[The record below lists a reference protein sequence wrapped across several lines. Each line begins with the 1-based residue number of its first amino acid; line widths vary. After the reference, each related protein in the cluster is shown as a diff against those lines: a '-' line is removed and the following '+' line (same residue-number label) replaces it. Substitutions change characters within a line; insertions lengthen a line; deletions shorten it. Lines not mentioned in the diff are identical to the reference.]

1 MNGAMSAI
9 GTQRT
14 IQPHQRLSA
23 IGPKRT
29 KLIFAGDG
37 LSALGQK
44 RKCAAQKVMSAKC
57 Q

>member
-23 IGPKRT
+23 IGVTTDKYERRP
-29 KLIFAGDG
+29 
-37 LSALGQK
+37 
-44 RKCAAQKVMSAKC
+44 
-57 Q
+57 